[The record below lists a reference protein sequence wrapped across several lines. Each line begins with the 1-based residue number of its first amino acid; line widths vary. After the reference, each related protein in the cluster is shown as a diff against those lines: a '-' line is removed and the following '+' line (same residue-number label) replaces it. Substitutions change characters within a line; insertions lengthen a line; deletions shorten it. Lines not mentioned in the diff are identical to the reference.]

1 MHSIRDTISFD
12 HKKKEEPPR
21 TLKLPKTV
29 KDLETK
35 FLKLGGKDLLLMS
48 CIDEMADVVL
58 ARVKRITDTETCIM
72 LDSRFWPP
80 N

>member
-1 MHSIRDTISFD
+1 MKLVFPLSF
-12 HKKKEEPPR
+12 
-21 TLKLPKTV
+21 KLDV
-29 KDLETK
+29 V
-35 FLKLGGKDLLLMS
+35 GGKDLILMS

-58 ARVKRITDTETCIM
+58 ARVKRITDTETCII